1 MKRGTKIIAAI
12 VGLSALLALSGCTDS
27 WTWHQKLTVTV
38 ETPHGE
44 VSGSSVQKVSW
55 RDEKFVPGQSGGRA
69 VNSLRGEAAVI
80 DLGGGRYLFALLSG
94 MDTLAQYVVL
104 GPEAIGAPMAK
115 RGEQLEQIGRRGAV
129 PRERYPLMVTFDD
142 IADPKTVRRVDP
154 QNLAATFGTGTRL
167 TSVTLEITDEP
178 VTEGKVE
185 EVLGWLDGYKI
196 DSSLND
202 GRSETL
208 RFPNDS
214 VRGYGTIATLEFVR
228 R

>member
-1 MKRGTKIIAAI
+1 MKRGAKILATI
-12 VGLSALLALSGCTDS
+12 VGFVATLALAGCTDN

-55 RDEKFVPGQSGGRA
+55 RDEKFVPGQPGGRA
-69 VNSLRGEAAVI
+69 VNSLRGEATVI
-80 DLGGGRYLFALLSG
+80 DLGGGRFLFALLGG

-104 GPEAIGAPMAK
+104 GPEAIRAPMAE
-115 RGEQLEQIGRRGAV
+115 RGEQLEQVGRSGEV

-154 QNLAATFGTGTRL
+154 DDLAASFGPGTRL
-167 TSVTLEITDEP
+167 QSVTLEITDEP

-185 EVLGWLDGYKI
+185 QVLGWLTWPRVKLLEAGGGENPVKFSADEKI
-196 DSSLND
+196 YYLGKSK
-202 GRSETL
+202 
-208 RFPNDS
+208 
-214 VRGYGTIATLEFVR
+214 FVQR
-228 R
+228 